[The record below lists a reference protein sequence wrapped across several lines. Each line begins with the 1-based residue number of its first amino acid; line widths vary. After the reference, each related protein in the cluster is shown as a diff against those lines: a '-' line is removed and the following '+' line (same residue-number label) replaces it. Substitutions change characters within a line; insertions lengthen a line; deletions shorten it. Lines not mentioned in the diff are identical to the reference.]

1 MDIIHF
7 TRSDGAIENF
17 FLLSMLP
24 RCGKQGILGII
35 CPETDRKTKYVFKIS
50 QYFNYTCRQEHEVMK
65 DLETIDKYCKNFCKT
80 HGIYTA
86 LVNPGFRHTDN
97 PFKIDQGKSGIIVD
111 VLVMEYIE
119 DARKFCR
126 YITNSKVEDEVV
138 FSIIKQTMLAITI
151 AQRDVKLTHYDLHS
165 NNVLITEVDP
175 NVMFFYILDDGR
187 KYIVPSYGFMP
198 IIIDFGFSYSKGLEG
213 KPLYGALAHTNVGF
227 MSSCYDDCGDSKLFL
242 STVSWEMDA
251 NRGHRL
257 HRMFR
262 KDCKD
267 LLRGLDIDLSSGWD
281 NTEKDMS
288 ASDYLLSLIDEDS
301 KKSRFF
307 DECGHFA
314 VDILQYLITLP
325 LRPRNVPE
333 IYQAFILVRNEFI
346 RLENE
351 IGSTYFLLYI
361 FKGAVEAVAE
371 TKDEYIHGDE
381 REAMKKFRHR
391 MYDII
396 NSVAKYAQAKI
407 DYEKLYIGLLG
418 MARASE
424 GLLYKVVSSRMK
436 EKERQKRKME
446 IRDIGDMLHILYY
459 KYQDDYD
466 LDEKNRIIVYDQR
479 RKSSYEIHI
488 PPLDVKKYNKIKKLS
503 DRCDFLEHCCDILM
517 DHNDS
522 SESETDNS
530 ESESEN
536 MGMSDFENAMN
547 SSAYSDSDSNSDYDN
562 SDDE

>member
-1 MDIIHF
+1 MDIRL
-7 TRSDGAIENF
+7 TRSDGTVESF
-17 FLLSMLP
+17 FLRSMLP

-35 CPETDRKTKYVFKIS
+35 SPHDDKNTKYVFKIS
-50 QYFNYTCRQEHEVMK
+50 QYFNYTCRQEHEIMK
-65 DLETIDKYCKNFCKT
+65 DLEKTGSYCDYFCKSY
-80 HGIYTA
+80 GLFKG
-86 LVNPGFRHTDN
+86 LVNPSFRSCDN
-97 PFKIDQGKSGIIVD
+97 PFKIDEGKTGIEVD

-126 YITNSKVEDEVV
+126 YITNSKVEDEVN
-138 FSIIKQTMLAITI
+138 FSIMKQVMFAMKM
-151 AQRDVKLTHYDLHS
+151 AQDDVKLTHYDLHS
-165 NNVLITEVDP
+165 NNILIQEIDP
-175 NVMFFYILDDGR
+175 NVVFAYIMENGDT
-187 KYIVPSYGFMP
+187 YVVPSYGFMP
-198 IIIDFGFSYSKGLEG
+198 IIIDFGFSYSEGLEG

-242 STVSWEMDA
+242 STISWEMDA

-257 HRMFR
+257 HKMFR
-262 KDCKD
+262 KDCKS

-288 ASDYLLSLIDEDS
+288 ASDYLLSLIDEDG

-333 IYQAFILVRNEFI
+333 IYHSFILVRNEFI
-346 RLENE
+346 RLEKE

-361 FKGAVEAVAE
+361 FKGAVESVAD
-371 TKDEYIHGDE
+371 TKEEYIHGDE
-381 REAMKKFRHR
+381 KEALRKFRHR

-396 NSVAKYAQAKI
+396 NSIAKYAQAKI

-424 GLLYKVVSSRMK
+424 GLLYDVVKARMK
-436 EKERQKRKME
+436 DKERQKRKLAL
-446 IRDIGDMLHILYY
+446 RDIEDMARLIYF

-466 LDEKNRIIVYDQR
+466 LDENNRVIVIDHM
-479 RKSSYEIHI
+479 RKRKYELRI
-488 PPLDVKKYNKIKKLS
+488 PPLDVKKYNSMKKLQ
-503 DRCDFLEHCCDILM
+503 DRCDWISYACRVA
-517 DHNDS
+517 
-522 SESETDNS
+522 T
-530 ESESEN
+530 
-536 MGMSDFENAMN
+536 NAMDDH
-547 SSAYSDSDSNSDYDN
+547 SSSSSSDEYSSGDDN
-562 SDDE
+562 

>member
-1 MDIIHF
+1 
-7 TRSDGAIENF
+7 
-17 FLLSMLP
+17 
-24 RCGKQGILGII
+24 
-35 CPETDRKTKYVFKIS
+35 
-50 QYFNYTCRQEHEVMK
+50 MK
-65 DLETIDKYCKNFCKT
+65 DLETMDDYCKNFCKT

-86 LVNPGFRHTDN
+86 KVNPGFRHVDN
-97 PFKIDQGKSGIIVD
+97 PFKTENGKASIIVD
-111 VLVMEYIE
+111 VLVMELIE

-138 FSIIKQTMLAITI
+138 FSLIKQTMLAITM
-151 AQRDVKLTHYDLHS
+151 AQRDVNLAHYDLHS
-165 NNVLITEVDP
+165 NNILITEVDP
-175 NVMFFYILDDGR
+175 NVLFFYMLDDGR
-187 KYIVPSYGFMP
+187 SYVVPSYGFMP
-198 IIIDFGFSYSKGLEG
+198 IIIDFGFSYSQGLEG

-251 NRGHRL
+251 NRGRRL
-257 HRMFR
+257 HRMFK
-262 KDCKD
+262 KDCKN
-267 LLRGLDIDLSSGWD
+267 LLKGLDIDLASGWD

-314 VDILQYLITLP
+314 VDIIQYLITLP

-361 FKGAVEAVAE
+361 FKGAVEAVAD

-381 REAMKKFRHR
+381 REALKKFRHR
-391 MYDII
+391 MYDTI

-436 EKERQKRKME
+436 DKENQKRKME
-446 IRDIGDMLHILYY
+446 IRDMGDMLHLLYY

-479 RKSSYEIHI
+479 RKSSYEIHMSDI
-488 PPLDVKKYNKIKKLS
+488 DVKKYNSMKKLK
-503 DRCDFLEHCCDILM
+503 DRCEFLEYCCNVAM
-517 DHNDS
+517 DNPS
-522 SESETDNS
+522 SS

-536 MGMSDFENAMN
+536 SDKKSEDMSMSDFENGIIG
-547 SSAYSDSDSNSDYDN
+547 SDYSDSDSSRYSD
-562 SDDE
+562 SDDD